1 MIMIISII
9 GKPKKTADIGT
20 YTREYLKKRELKER
34 ASGLRKGRVGKF
46 VSRKVWLF
54 GKYVKSHNKA
64 LVFVNDKYYPFL
76 RKLPLQRR
84 LWLFHHL
91 KEVDPENFPM
101 LRAWWYK
108 KRTASRRKIKQ
119 EHEHMSPKAVKEAV
133 EKELVAISVNRP
145 EDCKNVAG
153 FNYVQAD
160 TVLEM
165 IATLMATGYTRD
177 EIKKKT
183 SFDDALIDR
192 VPNHLVAK
200 MRRNIPESIVNALDQ
215 KIYKDLMETGSVTD
229 DMERADRIVSR
240 RRKLYLDN
248 ARLVKDTMPQGSGT
262 KVIDASEI
270 EKKQQDRFGS
280 KK

>member
-1 MIMIISII
+1 MIINII

-20 YTREYLKKRELKER
+20 YTRERNKRIELKDR
-34 ASGLRKGRVGKF
+34 AGGLRKGSVGEF
-46 VSRKVWLF
+46 EARKTWLF
-54 GKYVKSHNKA
+54 RKYLASHKKA
-64 LVFVNDKYYPFL
+64 LVFANDKYYAFL
-76 RKLPLQRR
+76 RKLPLTRR

-91 KEVDPENFPM
+91 KEVDPDNFQI

-108 KRTASRRKIKQ
+108 KRTAHRRKKKQ
-119 EHEHMSPKAVKEAV
+119 EREHMSPKAVKEAV
-133 EKELVAISVNRP
+133 EKEMVAISVNNP
-145 EDCKNVAG
+145 DDCQNVVG

-165 IATLMATGYTRD
+165 IATLLATGYTRE

-183 SFDDALIDR
+183 SFSDALIDK
-192 VPNHLVAK
+192 VPSHLVAK
-200 MRRNIPESIVNALDQ
+200 MRKNIPESIVNALDQ

-240 RRKLYLDN
+240 RRKIYLDN
-248 ARLVKDTMPQGSGT
+248 MRLVKDTMAQGIGP

-270 EKKQQDRFGS
+270 EKKQKDRFGS
-280 KK
+280 KD